1 MAVISKKSNCSRPI
15 NFCFSFIS
23 YQLSIFIKVPLISPS
38 LLSADFGNLQRDI
51 EMLNQSECDWLHVD
65 VMDGIFVPNISFG
78 QPIVKHIKKHARKPL
93 DVHLMIMDPGR
104 YINDF
109 RDAGADIVTVHYE
122 ACTHLDR
129 TLHAIKD
136 AGLKAGV
143 VLNPHSP
150 VSLLE
155 DTVQICDLVLL
166 MSVNPGFGGQKFIDN
181 TFEKVRQLRALLDR
195 KNPQCLIEVDGGV
208 TTDNAKQLVQSG
220 ADVLVAGSAV
230 FKSSDPKQTIIDLKR

>member
-1 MAVISKKSNCSRPI
+1 MKLV
-15 NFCFSFIS
+15 
-23 YQLSIFIKVPLISPS
+23 SPS

-51 EMLNQSECDWLHVD
+51 EMLNRSSCDWLHVD

-78 QPIVKHIKKHARKPL
+78 QPVVKHIKQHAQKPL

-104 YINDF
+104 YVADF
-109 RDAGADIVTVHYE
+109 KAAGADILTVHYE

-136 AGLKAGV
+136 AGMKCGV
-143 VLNPHSP
+143 VLNPATS

-155 DTVQICDLVLL
+155 DVVQICDMVLL
-166 MSVNPGFGGQKFIDN
+166 MSVNPGFGGQKFIEN
-181 TFEKVRQLRALLDR
+181 TYDKVRQLRDLCNR

-208 TTDNAKQLVQSG
+208 NTDNAPKLYAAG
-220 ADVLVAGSAV
+220 ADVLVAGNAV
-230 FKSSDPKQTIIDLKR
+230 FKSSDPIATIAQLKNSNV